1 MGRSYMFHSMESL
14 KRVVSLVE
22 LSRKCEHLLAA
33 VYHPGRG
40 LKTLAYF
47 DPPVITL

>member
-22 LSRKCEHLLAA
+22 LSRKCEHLLA

-47 DPPVITL
+47 DPPVIIL

>member
-14 KRVVSLVE
+14 KRIVSLIV

-40 LKTLAYF
+40 LETLAYF
-47 DPPVITL
+47 DPLVIIL